1 MLSTQRTRQNQP
13 SYVGFCAL
21 GVPGTAVPI
30 PGRPMTALGGG
41 LTVQLPDA
49 HPVLI
54 GEPVAQ
60 RVAHW
65 ALVVRLHDGA
75 CGRHVAQPDGVAK
88 LVDSHCEQVHAV
100 GIWGHRSQ

>member
-1 MLSTQRTRQNQP
+1 MLSP
-13 SYVGFCAL
+13 S
-21 GVPGTAVPI
+21 PGDPCWL
-30 PGRPMTALGGG
+30 LGGG

-60 RVAHW
+60 WVTHW

-75 CGRHVAQPDGVAK
+75 RGCHVAQPDGVAK
-88 LVDSHCEQVHAV
+88 LVDSHRKQVHAV